1 MQNDKIIA
9 DPMDTVTLLQGQVEQ
24 TNQQL
29 EAMFSEAFGIS
40 IEDGFPEVEDA
51 YEKRFG
57 VRPNG
62 NLMVL
67 FGVQDRWMLADNSD
81 EAPEISPEARVIGEA
96 CAAATSAF
104 LRKLNPSSVY
114 NEAILEDIAA
124 ALLNLSAARGQIEC
138 DQLPEAMHFLMEAK
152 FRLGASYG
160 LLQQREARRQ
170 IASQGG
176 KKRDA
181 NFRPHREAALKY
193 IAEYIPP
200 SMSAQ
205 EGASRM
211 LKADVFPFSHGK
223 LADLIREY
231 RATAQPP
238 EQP

>member
-1 MQNDKIIA
+1 MHNDTMTA
-9 DPMDTVTLLQGQVEQ
+9 DSMDSVTLLQDQINK
-24 TNQQL
+24 TNHQL
-29 EAMFSEAFGIS
+29 EEMFAEAFGVS
-40 IEDGFPEVEDA
+40 IADGFPEVEDE

-62 NLMVL
+62 NMMVL
-67 FGVQDRWMLADNSD
+67 LGVQDREMLADNSD
-81 EAPEISPEARVIGEA
+81 DAPNISPEARVIGEA

-152 FRLGASYG
+152 FRLGASHG

-193 IAEYIPP
+193 IAQYIPP

-211 LKADVFPFSHGK
+211 LKADVFHFSHGK

-231 RATAQPP
+231 RATAQPH

>member
-1 MQNDKIIA
+1 MHNDTMTA
-9 DPMDTVTLLQGQVEQ
+9 DSMEAVSLLQDQLNK

-29 EAMFSEAFGIS
+29 EEMFTEAFGVS
-40 IEDGFPEVEDA
+40 IGDGFPEVEDD

-67 FGVQDRWMLADNSD
+67 FGVQDREMLADNSD
-81 EAPEISPEARVIGEA
+81 DPPNISPEARVMAEA
-96 CAAATSAF
+96 CAAATAAF
-104 LRKLNPSSVY
+104 LRKLTPSSVY

-124 ALLNLSAARGQIEC
+124 AVFNLSAAQGQIEC
-138 DQLPEAMHFLMEAK
+138 NQLPEALHFVMEAK
-152 FRLGASYG
+152 FYLGASHG
-160 LLQQREARRQ
+160 LLQRREAGRQ
-170 IASQGG
+170 IASKGG
-176 KKRDA
+176 RKRDD
-181 NFRPHREAALKY
+181 NFRPHREAAFKY

-223 LADLIREY
+223 LAELIREY
-231 RATAQPP
+231 RAAAQQP